1 MSQNSEVESTS
12 SHAAEIAE
20 SDYRA
25 LLESISGLVAS
36 LNDMHQLAVQQYTP
50 VVQTIVR
57 SRSRDVRRI
66 EETLD
71 GLLGHCGY
79 EPALR
84 LYKQLC
90 RHYFTLDP
98 AATVSY
104 INTYREMWDSETED
118 ETV

>member
-1 MSQNSEVESTS
+1 MSQPADDSP
-12 SHAAEIAE
+12 APEIE
-20 SDYRA
+20 ERDYQA

-36 LNDMHQLAVQQYTP
+36 LNDMHQLAVQQLTP
-50 VVQTIVR
+50 LVQDILR
-57 SRSRDVRRI
+57 SRSRDIRRI
-66 EETLD
+66 EQTLD
-71 GLLGHCGY
+71 GLLDHCGY

-90 RHYFTLDP
+90 RYYFQLDP

-104 INTYREMWDSETED
+104 INAYREMWNVETEE

>member
-1 MSQNSEVESTS
+1 MSNEPF
-12 SHAAEIAE
+12 ARD
-20 SDYRA
+20 DYPELLATVSQLADKLRA
-25 LLESISGLVAS
+25 L
-36 LNDMHQLAVQQYTP
+36 HQRAVQQYTP
-50 VVQTIVR
+50 IVQTIVR

-66 EETLD
+66 EATLD
-71 GLLGHCGY
+71 GLLSHCGY
-79 EPALR
+79 EPALV

-104 INTYREMWDSETED
+104 INTYREMWDSDTED